1 MCHAKYTIYVEILH
15 HVHTRLNL
23 QGGDILHTYIYIHTY
38 TIYNYS
44 HFDFYIC
51 VSLFQLNNG
60 SNSVLSCELDT
71 LCELWH
77 FDVYK
82 FDLLNNHVEIVP
94 VLQCFDH
101 KGFQF
106 GMFTVA

>member
-1 MCHAKYTIYVEILH
+1 MCIQDSTCKEEIY
-15 HVHTRLNL
+15 
-23 QGGDILHTYIYIHTY
+23 YIHTY
-38 TIYNYS
+38 TYIHILYTIIAILIS
-44 HFDFYIC
+44 VIIC

-82 FDLLNNHVEIVP
+82 FDLLNNHVAIVP